1 MCIHIRFCNYHNHFP
16 AVNNIIPCGIN
27 DKEVTSIEKETNK
40 VIQMILVENKL
51 IKNLCKIFE
60 FELIKK

>member
-1 MCIHIRFCNYHNHFP
+1 MQIVHNQLSYF
-16 AVNNIIPCGIN
+16 NNIIPCGIN

-40 VIQMILVENKL
+40 VIQTILVENKL